1 MSRVIAF
8 GLDSASIEL
17 IEDLCAAGS
26 LPRFSALR
34 ERSARCRL
42 ASGPGFRYGTLWPQ
56 FITGAAAEFDGE
68 WLRHTFDTNTYDGY
82 QEAAHHR
89 VNGVAPF
96 WERTPAATITFDV
109 PRTTVSGPGVH
120 VTSWGAHAPLYPRA
134 SEPRGLLRDLDARFG
149 EHLGVESDHACGW
162 HDGSRLDRLTDA
174 LVAGARRR
182 AEISVHLMERFPDWS
197 FFATVMSEPHS
208 ASEIMWHAMDP
219 SHPLATYDPNARAR
233 LVRVFRGIDD
243 ALGRLLDTMP
253 EDASLF
259 VFSLDGMR
267 TSHGDLGSIVLLPEL
282 MHRRRF
288 GRPLLRDP
296 DQDAWR
302 KAGCPPLVPA
312 RGRPWRHDLDD
323 RLVDPGPR
331 SWRQRIQRMPGY
343 EAARLTPPGRRL
355 VERVK
360 GTRLGALGIGIPP
373 ESNEAPAV
381 MSSARERADD
391 MLFIGNYQPYR
402 SQMRAFALPTFG
414 DGYLRLNLVGR
425 EREGTVSIHEY
436 DAERRAMDALV
447 TACRDARTGEP
458 VVEAIQWLSAQ
469 DALDPEGRRYAD
481 GIIEWARPT
490 DAFDHPDVGTIG
502 PFPLHRTGTHQ
513 GVGFLWASGPGIAAG
528 DLEERSALDLPPTIL
543 RLLDRQAPPPPAGV
557 PISAI
562 AGA

>member
-1 MSRVIAF
+1 MTITEPNT
-8 GLDSASIEL
+8 GME
-17 IEDLCAAGS
+17 GS
-26 LPRFSALR
+26 GP
-34 ERSARCRL
+34 RSARL
-42 ASGPGFRYGTLWPQ
+42 
-56 FITGAAAEFDGE
+56 
-68 WLRHTFDTNTYDGY
+68 
-82 QEAAHHR
+82 
-89 VNGVAPF
+89 
-96 WERTPAATITFDV
+96 
-109 PRTTVSGPGVH
+109 
-120 VTSWGAHAPLYPRA
+120 
-134 SEPRGLLRDLDARFG
+134 
-149 EHLGVESDHACGW
+149 VE
-162 HDGSRLDRLTDA
+162 LN
-174 LVAGARRR
+174 
-182 AEISVHLMERFPDWS
+182 
-197 FFATVMSEPHS
+197 
-208 ASEIMWHAMDP
+208 
-219 SHPLATYDPNARAR
+219 PNASQDE
-233 LVRVFRGIDD
+233 RV
-243 ALGRLLDTMP
+243 
-253 EDASLF
+253 
-259 VFSLDGMR
+259 VF
-267 TSHGDLGSIVLLPEL
+267 
-282 MHRRRF
+282 
-288 GRPLLRDP
+288 
-296 DQDAWR
+296 
-302 KAGCPPLVPA
+302 
-312 RGRPWRHDLDD
+312 
-323 RLVDPGPR
+323 
-331 SWRQRIQRMPGY
+331 

-436 DAERRAMDALV
+436 DDERRAMDALV